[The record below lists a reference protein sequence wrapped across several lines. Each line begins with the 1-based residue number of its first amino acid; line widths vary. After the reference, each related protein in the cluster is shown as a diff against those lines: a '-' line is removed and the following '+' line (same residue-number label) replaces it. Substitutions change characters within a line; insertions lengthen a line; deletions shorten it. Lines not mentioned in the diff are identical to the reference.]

1 MLHLLSEQLLYAQ
14 ARLEALQQG
23 FIVLFQKHGIS
34 SDIAAQEL
42 EQAFQVA
49 LQQLREE
56 RQPHVDRIRSD
67 ASGNSLAQ

>member
-23 FIVLFQKHGIS
+23 LIVLCQKQGIPS
-34 SDIAAQEL
+34 EIAAQEL
-42 EQAFQVA
+42 ETAFQTA

-56 RQPHVDRIRSD
+56 RQPHIDQIRSD
-67 ASGNSLAQ
+67 ASGSSLAQ